1 MKVACMQ
8 DVECLSCRSKFKVN
22 VTMEGSAK
30 WALYQNPN
38 AVKIRTNLPNLKKF
52 LKIRPDA
59 FAFVNQNIDK
69 TICPCCNSPMLNI
82 ESIVKKDMI
91 FTLLRYR
98 FSQAFTKVFVFS
110 RGPAAR
116 GPLKVFFFFD

>member
-1 MKVACMQ
+1 MKRLKTYHELSLMKVACMQ

-38 AVKIRTNLPNLKKF
+38 AVKIRTNFPNLKKF

-69 TICPCCNSPMLNI
+69 TICPCCNTKSLIISDDGEYNR
-82 ESIVKKDMI
+82 K
-91 FTLLRYR
+91 TLLE
-98 FSQAFTKVFVFS
+98 SLDA
-110 RGPAAR
+110 
-116 GPLKVFFFFD
+116 